1 LKVKPM
7 AVKCLE
13 PARPV
18 LLVLIAWFVLA
29 QVCSSQAACL
39 THGARLAPDEIAKFQ
54 ANPKAIFL
62 NAQGGPAGSAEIIS
76 KMRDLVTTDKS
87 ALPPI
92 LEALKFAGTE
102 EKSAIGTALGQVAQA
117 CIAPDAGYAAE
128 IQEALATTTDR
139 VAILAFAA
147 VTGNVPIGATGG
159 GAGAGGGGG
168 AGGGTAGT
176 GTSSGGRD
184 SGRRKWWW
192 HNNAILR
199 CYLLGSYFGGKQR
212 RGERGGERQSMI
224 CARYGSTQR
233 TDADAHAQSNA

>member
-1 LKVKPM
+1 VGARISLGGMIYACYDGENLKVKPM
-7 AVKCLE
+7 AVRCLE
-13 PARPV
+13 PAPPL

-39 THGARLAPDEIAKFQ
+39 APGARLAPDEIAKLQ

-62 NAQGGPAGSAEIIS
+62 NSEGGPAGNAEIIS
-76 KMRDLVTTDKS
+76 KVRELVTTDKA
-87 ALPPI
+87 ALAPI

-102 EKSAIGTALGQVAQA
+102 EKSAIGTALGQAAQA
-117 CIAPDAGYAAE
+117 CITPDAGYAAE
-128 IQEALATTTDR
+128 IQEALATTTDQ

-176 GTSSGGRD
+176 GTSSGGGTAAGGAGGGTTTPFFAATF
-184 SGRRKWWW
+184 SGLTLGA
-192 HNNAILR
+192 NNAV
-199 CYLLGSYFGGKQR
+199 
-212 RGERGGERQSMI
+212 
-224 CARYGSTQR
+224 A
-233 TDADAHAQSNA
+233 NAAVSVSP